1 MEASTLPRLLAGWR
15 PGHPVSFDG
24 HLSMFGAVPIPGK
37 REGHDLIEAVERSGL
52 RGRGGAGFPTAA
64 KLRAVASAGRGR
76 RVVVVNG
83 AEGEP
88 ASAKDRVL
96 LAGAPHLVLDGAL
109 SAAAAV
115 GADEVIVCVKST
127 SAKAIRALEAAIRE
141 RSADS
146 VSLVEIPP
154 SYVAGEETAL
164 VNFLNTGRPLPT
176 FVPPRPF
183 ERGVRGRPTLMQ
195 NPETL
200 ANLAL
205 VARHGAGWFRQVG
218 AEDDPGSNLVTLRGA
233 VARPGVYE
241 IASGAPL
248 ESLLEAAGG
257 STEPIA
263 AFLVGGYAGL
273 WVPSERARE
282 LPLTRANG
290 AVGRWPSLG
299 AGVVV
304 ALPSAACGFCE
315 TGRVVGYLAAES
327 AGQCGPCVHGV
338 GAIAD
343 AFTEISDGVAEP
355 GAHRWIE
362 AWSAD
367 VTGRGACGH
376 PDGAASLATSALYTF
391 RDAVDA
397 HEAGEP
403 CASRNGRRW
412 TLPLPD
418 PVEAVL

>member
-1 MEASTLPRLLAGWR
+1 MEASTLPRVLAGWR
-15 PGHPVSFDG
+15 PGQPVPFDE
-24 HLSMFGAVPIPGK
+24 HLSMHGAVPIPGK
-37 REGHDLIEAVERSGL
+37 REAHDLIQTVERSGL

-109 SAAAAV
+109 LAAAAV
-115 GADEVIVCVKST
+115 GADEVIVCVKWT

-141 RSADS
+141 RSAER
-146 VSLVEIPP
+146 VSLVEVPP

-164 VNFLNTGRPLPT
+164 VNFLNTGRSLPT

-183 ERGVRGRPTLMQ
+183 ERGVSGRPTLMQ

-200 ANLAL
+200 AHLAL
-205 VARHGAGWFRQVG
+205 VARYGADWFRQVG

-241 IASGAPL
+241 IASGASL

-257 STEPIA
+257 STEPTQ
-263 AFLVGGYAGL
+263 AFLLGGYAGV
-273 WVPSERARE
+273 WVPSKRARE
-282 LPLTRANG
+282 MPLTRANG
-290 AVGRWPSLG
+290 AVARRPSLG

-304 ALPSAACGFCE
+304 ALPATACGFCE

-327 AGQCGPCVHGV
+327 AGQCGPCVHGL

-343 AFTEISDGVAEP
+343 AFTEISDGIAEP

-376 PDGAASLATSALYTF
+376 PDGAASLATSALYAF

-397 HEAGEP
+397 HESGGS
-403 CASRNGRRW
+403 CASDSGRRW

-418 PVEAVL
+418 PVEAAL